1 LVKLTVLVSYDLGLH
16 FFFDLLVMEGDDEPL
31 QAAQAA
37 TAVAAALKEDRKKRK
52 LERLKREAKA
62 AQRKALASKRLVD
75 EESRKRSRAK
85 STIGSYFVTSR
96 NANNRIGALHLPE
109 PKESTSRG
117 RGRCASG
124 EEGGATGE
132 EGGVLGEWG
141 GIAGEG
147 GGSALGDNGGSA
159 EARGVTKGE
168 YPILYFF

>member
-141 GIAGEG
+141 GSAGEG

>member
-31 QAAQAA
+31 QATQAA

>member
-37 TAVAAALKEDRKKRK
+37 TAVAAALKEDRKKRN

-75 EESRKRSRAK
+75 EESRKRSRTK

>member
-16 FFFDLLVMEGDDEPL
+16 FFFDLLVIEGDDEPL

-96 NANNRIGALHLPE
+96 NANNRIGALHLPD

>member
-96 NANNRIGALHLPE
+96 NANNRIGALHLPD

>member
-109 PKESTSRG
+109 PKESTSSG

>member
-16 FFFDLLVMEGDDEPL
+16 FLFDLLVMEGDDEPL
-31 QAAQAA
+31 HAAQAA
-37 TAVAAALKEDRKKRK
+37 TTVATALKEDRKKRK

-85 STIGSYFVTSR
+85 SNIGSYFATSR

-132 EGGVLGEWG
+132 EGGVVGEWG
-141 GIAGEG
+141 GTAGKG
-147 GGSALGDNGGSA
+147 GGSALGDNGGSV

>member
-117 RGRCASG
+117 RRRCASG